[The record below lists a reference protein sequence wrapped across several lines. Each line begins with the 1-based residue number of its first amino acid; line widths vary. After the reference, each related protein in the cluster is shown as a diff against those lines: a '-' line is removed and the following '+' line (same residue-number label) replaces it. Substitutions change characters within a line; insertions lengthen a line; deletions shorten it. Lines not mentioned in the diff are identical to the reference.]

1 MKNEYQ
7 VSDLVPHTG
16 TMSLLSEILDYG
28 DDWLRAKVD
37 ISHDSIFVEE
47 KGVPAVVGLEYL
59 AQTVAAYAGL
69 QQKSKGARPKL
80 GFLLGARKYVSS
92 TEYFPIGETLII
104 YIQLE
109 MQAAS
114 GLGAFNC
121 ELKGGK
127 CEATARL
134 NVFQPDNTEKFLQE
148 KGK

>member
-1 MKNEYQ
+1 MKNQYQ

-28 DDWLRAKVD
+28 DDWLRAKVN
-37 ISHDSIFVEE
+37 ISPDSLFVEE
-47 KGVPAVVGLEYL
+47 KGVPAVIGLEYL
-59 AQTVAAYAGL
+59 AQTIAAYAGL
-69 QQKSKGARPKL
+69 QEKSKGTHPKL

-92 TEYFPIGETLII
+92 TEYFPIGEALVIF
-104 YIQLE
+104 IQLE

-121 ELKGGK
+121 ELKGGA

-134 NVFQPDNTEKFLQE
+134 NVFQPNNTEKFLQE
-148 KGK
+148 NGK